1 MQRMATVVLRSH
13 GLAVALFTTRSIVA
27 FASIVSRVS
36 GAPAARF
43 LRRSGRSRVAN
54 PSERSHQPHGS
65 GGFAFRHCPQHYES
79 LPGQPPHHGIDRN
92 VLWPASSSKLAS
104 VLPPGSPRLPH

>member
-1 MQRMATVVLRSH
+1 MPTA
-13 GLAVALFTTRSIVA
+13 AALFVLLT
-27 FASIVSRVS
+27 ASALVFTFV
-36 GAPAARF
+36 GWK
-43 LRRSGRSRVAN
+43 
-54 PSERSHQPHGS
+54 
-65 GGFAFRHCPQHYES
+65 QHYFYES